1 MKVCLEIDKK
11 YETPEVHVCNHV
23 DDAETRQI
31 KCTIEDAVARKL
43 VAYDGTDSVFV
54 RYADIVRIFS
64 ANKNVYVST
73 EEGMYRIKERLYEM
87 EEKLDGKKY
96 VRISNSEIVN
106 VHKLIK
112 LDTSLTGTIK
122 MYLKGSQET
131 YVSRRYVSKIKKALG
146 I

>member
-31 KCTIEDAVARKL
+31 KHTIEDAVAGKL
-43 VAYDGTDSVFV
+43 VAYDGANSLFV